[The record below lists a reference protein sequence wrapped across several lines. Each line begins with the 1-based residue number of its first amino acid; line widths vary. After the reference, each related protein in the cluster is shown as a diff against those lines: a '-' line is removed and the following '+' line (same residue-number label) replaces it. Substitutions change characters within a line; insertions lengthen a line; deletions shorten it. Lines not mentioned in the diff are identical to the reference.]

1 MDKRR
6 RSTEIV
12 TNGNSNEETKSDHG
26 IDREYFEEFF
36 TAIYNANIN
45 ERAMTDFFLYLP
57 SRKVILTHRFSKAIS
72 NDHRFSSIQIII

>member
-1 MDKRR
+1 MDKKR

-12 TNGNSNEETKSDHG
+12 TNGNSSEETNTDSG

-57 SRKVILTHRFSKAIS
+57 SRKVTFTHRFFNDCS
-72 NDHRFSSIQIII
+72 NYYCFSSIQIII